1 MKTNLFESEVQ
12 CLKTVLKNIDY
23 LVTMNERREELK
35 DAYVVVEDG
44 I

>member
-1 MKTNLFESEVQ
+1 M
-12 CLKTVLKNIDY
+12 KTVLKNIDY